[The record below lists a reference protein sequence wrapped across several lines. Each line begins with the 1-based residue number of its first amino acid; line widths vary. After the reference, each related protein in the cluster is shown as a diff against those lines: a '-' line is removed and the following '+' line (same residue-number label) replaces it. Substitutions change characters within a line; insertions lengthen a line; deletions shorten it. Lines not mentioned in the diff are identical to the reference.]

1 MFGTDWDIED
11 EALDGLEQGARSPAL
26 RIEASE
32 GRYPMAVA
40 GAPVQQ
46 APVLPIYPLPAGIG
60 QAAPPPPAP
69 EPFLSRKMMGV
80 PTWAWLLVGS
90 GAGVGGYLYWKKS
103 QKVERNEGGSSES
116 PDSAPSSDAESG
128 SWSPSRSKFG
138 QQVQSFL
145 SKKGM
150 GDKVTVYTDADEAK
164 AKLKTVS
171 PLITLKCAVRMPI
184 TDLDKMCRREGL
196 MCVEHEEGVVGL
208 YPTTSKRG
216 KQWEQYIDA
225 LRDDG
230 QTV

>member
-1 MFGTDWDIED
+1 
-11 EALDGLEQGARSPAL
+11 
-26 RIEASE
+26 
-32 GRYPMAVA
+32 
-40 GAPVQQ
+40 
-46 APVLPIYPLPAGIG
+46 
-60 QAAPPPPAP
+60 
-69 EPFLSRKMMGV
+69 
-80 PTWAWLLVGS
+80 
-90 GAGVGGYLYWKKS
+90 
-103 QKVERNEGGSSES
+103 
-116 PDSAPSSDAESG
+116 
-128 SWSPSRSKFG
+128 
-138 QQVQSFL
+138 
-145 SKKGM
+145 
-150 GDKVTVYTDADEAK
+150 VTVYTDADEAK